1 MAMTLKRPLL
11 IGGLGLTASLWMLD
25 TLRDMPIDGSMV
37 MGAIAL
43 GSGLWWFKQRN
54 KPNINLTIPQ
64 LAVVSQDAVDQALGQ
79 VDSLLEILL
88 SEFADQA
95 AALQQPVEQLRQTR
109 AAILENLERDHLK
122 ISLVGNPATGK
133 SALVEQLKAAWSP
146 RQTLG
151 FAELTLAALDDTVT
165 QLDSEKK
172 LDSTKIDIES
182 DLVLFAIAGDLTES
196 ERQTLQALVT
206 QGHQV
211 LLVFNKQDQYTP
223 MDREVVLER
232 VRSRVQPMGIEVV
245 SAAAVPNPV
254 KVCRHLESG
263 EIEESFEQP
272 APELVALTQQLTTL
286 TGDSALL
293 MATGLRQA
301 NALKLDV
308 IGLLNQQRR
317 QKAMPVVEQMQWIAA
332 GTAFANPLAT
342 LDLLASVAINAQLI
356 LDLGKIY
363 GQKFSLD
370 QAKTAAGTLAELTVK
385 LGLVEL
391 ATQALGT
398 VLKGHAA
405 TYLAGGAL
413 QGVSAA
419 YLTRV
424 AGLTLIDCF
433 EAQSWLDPADRQLS
447 FDALGERLQG
457 IFQQARQGMA
467 LQAFVTQALKHL
479 PIGNPSAPPSPAS
492 AAGALL

>member
-25 TLRDMPIDGSMV
+25 TLGDMPFDGSMV

-43 GSGLWWFKQRN
+43 GSGLWWFKQQN
-54 KPNINLTIPQ
+54 KPEIDFTSPQ
-64 LAVVSQDAVDQALGQ
+64 LAVVSRDAVEHTLGQ
-79 VDSLLEILL
+79 VDSLIETLL
-88 SEFADQA
+88 LEFADQA
-95 AALQQPVEQLRQTR
+95 AALQEPVERLRQQKT
-109 AAILENLERDHLK
+109 AILANLERDRLK

-146 RQTLG
+146 RQMVNY
-151 FAELTLAALDDTVT
+151 AELTLGNLDEVA
-165 QLDSEKK
+165 QADSEKV
-172 LDSTKIDIES
+172 DVES

-196 ERQTLQALVT
+196 ERQTLQSLVAK
-206 QGHQV
+206 GHQV
-211 LLVFNKQDQYTP
+211 LVVFNKQDQFTP

-254 KVCRHLESG
+254 KVRRHLESG
-263 EIEESFEQP
+263 EVQESFEQP
-272 APELVALTQQLTTL
+272 TPEMAPLTQQLTVL
-286 TGDSALL
+286 TSDSALL

-301 NALKLDV
+301 DALKLDV
-308 IGLLNQQRR
+308 ITLLNKQRR

-332 GTAFANPLAT
+332 GSAFANPLAT
-342 LDLLASVAINAQLI
+342 LDLLASVAINGQLV

-424 AGLTLIDCF
+424 AGLTLIDFF
-433 EAQSWLDPADRQLS
+433 EAQSLLDPADRQLS
-447 FDALGERLQG
+447 FDTLGERLQG
-457 IFQQARQGMA
+457 LFQQARQSMA
-467 LQAFVTQALKHL
+467 LQVFATQALKHL
-479 PIGNPSAPPSPAS
+479 PLGNPSSAPSPAS
-492 AAGALL
+492 ATGALQ

>member
-11 IGGLGLTASLWMLD
+11 IGGLGLTAGLWMLD
-25 TLRDMPIDGSMV
+25 TLRGMPIDGSMV

-43 GSGLWWFKQRN
+43 GSGVWWFKQSN
-54 KPNINLTIPQ
+54 KPKIDLTIPQ
-64 LAVVSQDAVDQALGQ
+64 ITVVEREALDRALEQ
-79 VDSLLEILL
+79 VDRLIETLL

-95 AALQQPVEQLRQTR
+95 MTLQQPVEGLRQKK
-109 AAILENLERDHLK
+109 AAILDNLERDHLK
-122 ISLVGNPATGK
+122 ISVMGNPATGK
-133 SALVEQLKAAWSP
+133 SALVEQLKATWSP
-146 RQTLG
+146 NQTLSY
-151 FAELTLAALDDTVT
+151 AELTLGALGAVT
-165 QLDSEKK
+165 QSDSAQPDSEK
-172 LDSTKIDIES
+172 IDVAS

-196 ERQTLQALVT
+196 ERQPLESLVAK
-206 QGHQV
+206 GHPV
-211 LLVFNKQDQYTP
+211 LVVFNKQDQYTP

-254 KVCRHLESG
+254 KVRRHLDSG
-263 EIEESFEQP
+263 EIQESFEQP
-272 APELVALTQQLTTL
+272 TPELTALTQQLTAL
-286 TGDSALL
+286 TSESTLL

-301 NALKLDV
+301 NALKLGV
-308 IGLLNQQRR
+308 IALLNQQRR

-363 GQKFSLD
+363 DQNFSLS

-405 TYLAGGAL
+405 TYVAGGAL

-424 AGLTLIDCF
+424 AGLTLIDFF
-433 EAQSWLDPADRQLS
+433 EAQSFLDPADRQLS
-447 FDALGERLQG
+447 FDTLGERLQG
-457 IFQQARQGMA
+457 LFQQARQGVA
-467 LQAFVTQALKHL
+467 LQAFATQALKHL
-479 PIGNPSAPPSPAS
+479 PIGNPSATPSPAS
-492 AAGALL
+492 AIGALQ

>member
-25 TLRDMPIDGSMV
+25 ALGDMPMDGSIV

-43 GSGLWWFKQRN
+43 GSGLWWFKQLN
-54 KPNINLTIPQ
+54 KPKIDFAIPQ
-64 LAVVSQDAVDQALGQ
+64 LAVVSRDAVDQALSQ
-79 VDSLLEILL
+79 VDSLIETLL

-95 AALQQPVEQLRQTR
+95 AVLQEPIEGLRQRKT
-109 AAILENLERDHLK
+109 AILDNLERDYLK

-133 SALVEQLKAAWSP
+133 SALVKQLKAAWLPS
-146 RQTLG
+146 QTVNY
-151 FAELTLAALDDTVT
+151 AELTLGHLDEVT
-165 QLDSEKK
+165 QTGREKV
-172 LDSTKIDIES
+172 DVES

-196 ERQTLQALVT
+196 ELQTLQLLVT
-206 QGHQV
+206 KGHQV
-211 LLVFNKQDQYTP
+211 LVVFNKQDQYTL
-223 MDREVVLER
+223 MDREVVLEQ
-232 VRSRVQPMGIEVV
+232 VRSRVQPMGLEAV

-254 KVCRHLESG
+254 KVRRYLDSG
-263 EIEESFEQP
+263 EVQESFEQP
-272 APELVALTQQLTTL
+272 TPELTALTQQLTVL
-286 TGDSALL
+286 TSNSALL

-308 IGLLNQQRR
+308 ITLLNEQRR
-317 QKAMPVVEQMQWIAA
+317 QKAMPIVEQMQWIAA

-342 LDLLASVAINAQLI
+342 LDLLASVAINGQLI

-363 GQKFSLD
+363 GRNFSLD
-370 QAKTAAGTLAELTVK
+370 QAKTAAGTLAELTIK

-398 VLKGHAA
+398 VLKSHAA
-405 TYLAGGAL
+405 TYVAGGAL

-424 AGLTLIDCF
+424 VGLTLIDFF
-433 EAQSWLDPADRQLS
+433 EAQSWLDPADRQLN
-447 FDALGERLQG
+447 FDTLGKRLQG
-457 IFQQARQGMA
+457 LFQQARQGMA
-467 LQAFVTQALKHL
+467 LQAFATQALKHL
-479 PIGNPSAPPSPAS
+479 PVGNPSTAS
-492 AAGALL
+492 STVGAAGALQ